1 LLEAVFN
8 CLSGAVSNR
17 MLEAVSSRF
26 LKPSVFQKKIDSEKK
41 LFKT

>member
-1 LLEAVFN
+1 
-8 CLSGAVSNR
+8 

-41 LFKT
+41 LFKTYFEVIKTYNLTYG